1 MGTCGGGLPP
11 ELYADALAGL
21 VSHLAAP
28 DLVAALAA
36 AQAVAALATRLMIE
50 DSVRAAPC
58 RMPAGALLNIT
69 RVERCF
75 KKNNLAGEP
84 FIPWKVLRRSPVC
97 RGAPRSFT
105 EATAGPSPLC
115 HTLMA
120 L

>member
-1 MGTCGGGLPP
+1 MWPRLVSRNRVPAPQGPAGEAGGQAGALLRARALWLVGTCGGGLPP

-21 VSHLAAP
+21 VGHLAAP

-58 RMPAGALLNIT
+58 RMPAGD
-69 RVERCF
+69 
-75 KKNNLAGEP
+75 
-84 FIPWKVLRRSPVC
+84 RRSRCDRQP
-97 RGAPRSFT
+97 FT
-105 EATAGPSPLC
+105 SLRVTP
-115 HTLMA
+115 MA